1 MKRHLESI
9 VRHRPFVAPNR
20 DVPFRLL
27 GKRVAHVVGH
37 QHLQEQ
43 ERQHVHEGKITQEVV
58 MTVRLE
64 QRPVT
69 NRRHGRGRDEKSLS
83 RRKVKVPAENEV
95 TQDKRQEAPRPAQT
109 QAQQPVIAREQL
121 LEEAARRE
129 IRVGGAPAAAAAVSN
144 AAAAAPEE
152 QGSFPVP
159 VVHRRWPDFEDSPNF
174 QNSCQTKKARPTKS
188 PPRDD
193 QTYY

>member
-1 MKRHLESI
+1 MKRYLESI
-9 VRHRPFVAPNR
+9 VRHRAFVAPNR

-58 MTVRLE
+58 VTVRLE

-69 NRRHGRGRDEKSLS
+69 NRRHGRGRDEKGLP
-83 RRKVKVPAENEV
+83 RRKVKVPAEDEV
-95 TQDKRQEAPRPAQT
+95 AQDERQEAPCPAQA
-109 QAQQPVIAREQL
+109 QAQQPVVTCKQL

-129 IRVGGAPAAAAAVSN
+129 IRVGGAPAAAAAAVSN

-152 QGSFPVP
+152 QRGFPVP
-159 VVHRRWPDFEDSPNF
+159 VVHRRWPDFEDM
-174 QNSCQTKKARPTKS
+174 C
-188 PPRDD
+188 
-193 QTYY
+193 